1 MESYIYNKDEI
12 EQHIYFVHGCVVSGF
27 RGVAT
32 CTHGTHVR
40 T

>member
-12 EQHIYFVHGCVVSGF
+12 EHIYFVHGCLVSGF
-27 RGVAT
+27 MGVAT